1 MAKEL
6 RYNAEARL
14 RLERGV
20 NALADAVK
28 VTLGPKGRNAVLEKL
43 TGPPTITNDGV
54 TIARE
59 IQLRDPFANMGAQLV
74 KEVAMKTNGVVGD
87 GTTTATVLAQA
98 MVREGLR
105 AVDQGANPMRVR
117 RGIERAVAAV
127 IDALT
132 DQAVQIGGRADLERI
147 ASLAASDDEVIG
159 AVIASA
165 VEHVGRTGVIT
176 TEESDALGLSVDVV
190 DGIEF
195 DHGYISG
202 YMVTD
207 HERMEA
213 VLDNPVVLLTNKKIT
228 SVQEIMPAVES
239 AKRADRPLLVLAEEV
254 DGPALQLLVG
264 GNMHKTMQSVVVRA
278 PGFGHRRVAELEDLA
293 IALGGQVI
301 AKDTGLELSEVSL
314 ELLGTCDRVTVTE
327 NETTIVG
334 AHGDQSMVDA
344 RVGQL
349 EAQFGRAR
357 IDADRDVLELRI
369 ARLTGRVAVI
379 RVGGVTSVELKERML
394 RVEDAL
400 AATRAAVEAGI
411 VSGGGTAL
419 AQAHRALEAL
429 TTDGDPVGA
438 EAVADEAVGIDVVR
452 RSLAEPL
459 RWIAMN
465 AGFDGDEVVRVV
477 TGLPIGHGFNALTGG
492 YGDMFDEGVIDPCKV
507 TRAALE
513 SAASIAALLI
523 TTETAV
529 VEEVLT
535 HPGAID
541 APGFGDLAEG
551 MVRPSNIY

>member
-105 AVDQGANPMRVR
+105 AVEQGANPMRVR
-117 RGIERAVAAV
+117 RGIERAVTAV
-127 IDALT
+127 VGSLN
-132 DQAVQIGGRADLERI
+132 DQAVQIGGRSDLERI

-159 AVIASA
+159 DVIATA
-165 VEHVGRTGVIT
+165 VEHVGKTGVIT
-176 TEESDALGLSVDVV
+176 TEESDTLGLAVDIV

-202 YMVTD
+202 YMVTNPD
-207 HERMEA
+207 RMEA

-228 SVQEIMPAVES
+228 SVQEIMPAIEV
-239 AKRADRPLLVLAEEV
+239 AKRADRPLLVLAEDV

-278 PGFGHRRVAELEDLA
+278 PGFGHRRIAELEDLA
-293 IALGGQVI
+293 VALGGHVI
-301 AKDTGLELSEVSL
+301 AKDTGIELSEVSIDH
-314 ELLGTCDRVTVTE
+314 LGTCDRVTVTE

-334 AHGDQSMVDA
+334 AHGDQAAVDA
-344 RVGQL
+344 RVSHL
-349 EAQFGRAR
+349 EAQLQRAR
-357 IDADRDVLELRI
+357 IDADRDGLELRI

-419 AQAHRALEAL
+419 AQAHRALEPLEA
-429 TTDGDPVGA
+429 TGD
-438 EAVADEAVGIDVVR
+438 DAVGIDVVR
-452 RSLAEPL
+452 RSLAEPV
-459 RWIAMN
+459 RWIATN
-465 AGFDGDEVVRVV
+465 AGYDGDEVVKVV
-477 TGLPIGHGFNALTGG
+477 TGLPLGHGFNALTGE
-492 YGDMFDEGVIDPCKV
+492 YADMFDEGVIDPCKV
-507 TRAALE
+507 TRVALE

-523 TTETAV
+523 TTATAV
-529 VEEVLT
+529 VEEVMGN
-535 HPGAID
+535 PGAIP